1 MARHRFHWLFVIWVV
16 IGLVIAWTHAYITVA
31 VLKVAL
37 SAALGVLLWPLLLLG
52 VSLHVTQR
60 SAVDPSG

>member
-16 IGLVIAWTHAYITVA
+16 IGLVIAWTHAYLTVA

-52 VSLHVTQR
+52 VSLHVT
-60 SAVDPSG
+60 

>member
-1 MARHRFHWLFVIWVV
+1 MRHRYHWLFIIWVV

-37 SAALGVLLWPLLLLG
+37 SAVLGVFLWPLLLLG
-52 VSLHVTQR
+52 VGLHI
-60 SAVDPSG
+60 S